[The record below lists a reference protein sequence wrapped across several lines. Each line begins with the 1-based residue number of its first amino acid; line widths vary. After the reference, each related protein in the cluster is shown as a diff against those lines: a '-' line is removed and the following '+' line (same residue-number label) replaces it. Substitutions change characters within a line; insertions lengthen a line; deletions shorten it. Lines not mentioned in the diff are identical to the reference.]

1 MGRYVYQIEEST
13 FDTRHYVVTTDVPLK
28 DIEGDI
34 IELICHVDITKD
46 GDTFQEDKRVVYQRG
61 SRKGQLKMK
70 KQWLDAIP
78 LLYSIEKWRK
88 YETMRDFWVK

>member
-1 MGRYVYQIEEST
+1 MGKYVYQIEEST

-46 GDTFQEDKRVVYQRG
+46 GDTTKIITEGG
-61 SRKGQLKMK
+61 SEGKV
-70 KQWLDAIP
+70 DS
-78 LLYSIEKWRK
+78 SI
-88 YETMRDFWVK
+88 